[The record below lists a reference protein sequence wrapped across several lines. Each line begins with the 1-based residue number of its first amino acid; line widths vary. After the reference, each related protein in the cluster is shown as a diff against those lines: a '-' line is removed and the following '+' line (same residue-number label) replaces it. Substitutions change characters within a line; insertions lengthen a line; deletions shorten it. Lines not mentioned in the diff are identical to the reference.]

1 MRIAYLVCW
10 LVRFW
15 WMQNNDNASR
25 VQRVVTRNNVL
36 HNWMVFVVSK
46 NWHRPY
52 QHTIRRFQEHTLY
65 ENSTE
70 KIEKGKNTKCAE
82 EAREAEEKK
91 KKLNPWTVDNSFMV
105 KLCVVINMCFSLY
118 VASSPVF
125 WFCFKMHHAKIYIWF
140 NGKKVRRLKTIR
152 RKMMCKLTRKRKND
166 KRRQEGEKIWYKHET
181 NKQHN
186 TQILCMKRRA
196 KPTYI
201 EKDKP
206 KKNET

>member
-1 MRIAYLVCW
+1 
-10 LVRFW
+10 
-15 WMQNNDNASR
+15 MQNNGNASR

-36 HNWMVFVVSK
+36 LNWMVFVVSK

-52 QHTIRRFQEHTLY
+52 QHTIRRIQEHTLY

-70 KIEKGKNTKCAE
+70 EIERGRTWNVQMKQKKQK
-82 EAREAEEKK
+82 RKEKK
-91 KKLNPWTVDNSFMV
+91 LKPWTVDNSFMV
-105 KLCVVINMCFSLY
+105 KLCVVINMCFSLC

-166 KRRQEGEKIWYKHET
+166 KRRQEEKKWYKHET

-196 KPTYI
+196 KPTCI
-201 EKDKP
+201 KKDKP